1 MAKVKRNRTKW
12 RTARTSDPLELY
24 ELAVQSPDA
33 EVRMVDRVWKH
44 FGRPGLP
51 HSLREDFAGTCAI
64 SAEWIRRRATNSA
77 LCIDLDPA
85 VLSWA
90 RRHHLSKLTPA
101 QRRRITLRRADVCS
115 ANGGPVDAIA
125 ALNFS
130 YFIHKSRRAL
140 VDYFRHIYGQLG
152 PNGVLLLDAY
162 GGADSFLEL
171 TERRSLDG
179 FRYLWETLRY
189 NPISGEVH
197 MAIHFEFPDGT
208 ALRRAFTYDWRL
220 WSIPEVTEALA
231 EAGFRRS
238 VTFWEGTDRRTGSG
252 NGHFRPS
259 TRGEACEGWVAYIAA
274 AR

>member
-44 FGRPGLP
+44 FGRSGLP

-64 SAEWIRRRATNSA
+64 SAEWVRRRANNSA

-101 QRRRITLRRADVCS
+101 QRRRITLRRADVGS

-130 YFIHKSRRAL
+130 YFIHKSRRE
-140 VDYFRHIYGQLG
+140 IG
-152 PNGVLLLDAY
+152 
-162 GGADSFLEL
+162 
-171 TERRSLDG
+171 
-179 FRYLWETLRY
+179 
-189 NPISGEVH
+189 
-197 MAIHFEFPDGT
+197 
-208 ALRRAFTYDWRL
+208 RAH
-220 WSIPEVTEALA
+220 V
-231 EAGFRRS
+231 
-238 VTFWEGTDRRTGSG
+238 
-252 NGHFRPS
+252 
-259 TRGEACEGWVAYIAA
+259 
-274 AR
+274 